1 MERLDDLALFL
12 RVLDQGSISAAA
24 RSLDLSPAV
33 ASQRLVRLEKEMGV
47 RLVHRTTRR
56 LHPTPEGLA
65 LAEQGRG
72 LLEDL
77 DALVGS
83 LRQSGEQ
90 VSGTLTV
97 TTSATFGRLHLSPLL
112 MEFMDMHPKVRVNV
126 DLNDRVVDLVTAGFD
141 LAIRVGALAD
151 STLVARRL
159 APNQRVLVASPHYLV
174 RRGTPQVP
182 ADLAQH
188 DCLVL
193 TGAQGRQDRWTLG
206 DGQGGETTIQVQGR
220 LESNFG
226 ELLRDAA
233 VAGSG
238 IALHSTWHVADDL
251 KAGRLQVVL
260 PDYPLAATGIWAVMP
275 QRRLVPPR
283 VRAFVDFLAGKLGDI
298 PSWDRGLPTPP
309 LAQVRQGKQIQ
320 PRRQHQK

>member
-12 RVLDQGSISAAA
+12 RVLDRGSISAAA

-33 ASQRLVRLEKEMGV
+33 ASQRLVRLERELGV
-47 RLVHRTTRR
+47 RLLHRTTRR

-72 LLEDL
+72 LVEDL

-83 LRQSGEQ
+83 LRQSGER

-112 MEFMDMHPKVRVNV
+112 MEFMALNPQLRVNV

-141 LAIRVGALAD
+141 LAVRVGALAD
-151 STLVARRL
+151 SSLVARRL
-159 APNQRVLVASPHYLV
+159 APNQRVLVASPHYLAL
-174 RRGTPQVP
+174 RGTPQAP
-182 ADLAQH
+182 ADLADH
-188 DCLVL
+188 DCLIL
-193 TGAQGRQDRWTLG
+193 TGANGRQDRWTME
-206 DGQGGETTIQVQGR
+206 DGQGGETTVQVQGR

-251 KAGRLQVVL
+251 KAGRLRVVL
-260 PDYPLAATGIWAVMP
+260 PDYPLTATGIWAVMP

-283 VRAFVDFLAGKLGDI
+283 VRAFVEFLADRLGN
-298 PSWDRGLPTPP
+298 TPP
-309 LAQVRQGKQIQ
+309 WDAGGYLAAQ
-320 PRRQHQK
+320 

>member
-12 RVLDQGSISAAA
+12 RVLDRGSISAAA

-33 ASQRLVRLEKEMGV
+33 ASQRLVRLERELGV
-47 RLVHRTTRR
+47 RLLHRTTRR
-56 LHPTPEGLA
+56 LHPTTEGLA

-72 LLEDL
+72 LVEDL

-83 LRQSGEQ
+83 LRQSGER

-112 MEFMDMHPKVRVNV
+112 MEFMALNPQLRVNV

-141 LAIRVGALAD
+141 LAVRVGALAD
-151 STLVARRL
+151 SSLVARRL
-159 APNQRVLVASPHYLV
+159 APNQRVLVASPHYLAL
-174 RRGTPQVP
+174 RGTPQAP
-182 ADLAQH
+182 ADLADH
-188 DCLVL
+188 DCLIL
-193 TGAQGRQDRWTLG
+193 TGANGRQDRWTME
-206 DGQGGETTIQVQGR
+206 DGQGGETTVQVQGR

-251 KAGRLQVVL
+251 KAGRLRVVL
-260 PDYPLAATGIWAVMP
+260 PDYPLTATGIWAVMP

-283 VRAFVDFLAGKLGDI
+283 VRAFVEFLADRLGN
-298 PSWDRGLPTPP
+298 TPP
-309 LAQVRQGKQIQ
+309 WDAGGYLAAQ
-320 PRRQHQK
+320 

>member
-1 MERLDDLALFL
+1 MERLDDLTLFL

-33 ASQRLVRLEKEMGV
+33 ASQRLARLEKELGV
-47 RLVHRTTRR
+47 RLLHRTTRR

-83 LRQSGEQ
+83 LRQSGEL

-112 MEFMDMHPKVRVNV
+112 LEFMALHPRVRVHV

-141 LAIRVGALAD
+141 LAVRVGALAD

-159 APNQRVLVASPHYLV
+159 APNQRVLVASPHYLAL
-174 RRGTPQVP
+174 RGSPRVP

-188 DCLVL
+188 DCLIL
-193 TGAQGRQDRWTLG
+193 TGANGRQDRWAMG
-206 DGQGGETTIQVQGR
+206 DGQGGETTVQVQGR

-251 KAGRLQVVL
+251 KAGRLQVLL
-260 PDYPLAATGIWAVMP
+260 PDYPLSATGIWAVMP

-283 VRAFVDFLAGKLGDI
+283 VRAFVDFLADRLGSI
-298 PSWDRGLPTPP
+298 PPWDVGR
-309 LAQVRQGKQIQ
+309 
-320 PRRQHQK
+320 